1 MNLSV
6 VQQQRS
12 LLRKRILLP
21 DFKFK
26 VEFSDQTVSEG
37 VKITFDS
44 KENILVKPDTE
55 ATTDNLKIDLFGQG
69 KKSRNFLR
77 KYS

>member
-26 VEFSDQTVSEG
+26 VEFSDQTASEG

-44 KENILVKPDTE
+44 KEVKPDTE

-69 KKSRNFLR
+69 KKSKNFLR

>member
-6 VQQQRS
+6 VQQQQS
-12 LLRKRILLP
+12 LLRRRILLP

-26 VEFSDQTVSEG
+26 VEFSDQTAPEG

-44 KENILVKPDTE
+44 KENI
-55 ATTDNLKIDLFGQG
+55 
-69 KKSRNFLR
+69 
-77 KYS
+77 